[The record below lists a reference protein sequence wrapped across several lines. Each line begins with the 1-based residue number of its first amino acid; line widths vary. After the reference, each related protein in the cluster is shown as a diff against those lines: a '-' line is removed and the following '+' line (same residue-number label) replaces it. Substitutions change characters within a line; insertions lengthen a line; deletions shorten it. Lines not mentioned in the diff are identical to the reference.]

1 MFRKREHCR
10 QGNFHLFLFGNWSHN
25 HISSAWYRESWMCLF
40 TIYDLQTFIS
50 GSRCYKIKSCC
61 PVPLYIQILSRLKFM
76 VAFGD
81 VDNCENFMSH
91 QEGMVI
97 AKKVT
102 QQGSRNN
109 RIHWFGFNPCGEY
122 WRGITSIHT
131 YWYWRRSR
139 NWVTLSIPMAFCGH
153 VSYKRVF

>member
-1 MFRKREHCR
+1 MWYGWNIWIVLLVLSMLMIERGITDCDQRLTRTCFAKRSIADR
-10 QGNFHLFLFGNWSHN
+10 A
-25 HISSAWYRESWMCLF
+25 ISIFSYLATGATITYQVLDTESLECAYF

-50 GSRCYKIKSCC
+50 GNRCYKIKSCC
-61 PVPLYIQILSRLKFM
+61 PVPLYIQILSWLKFM

-122 WRGITSIHT
+122 
-131 YWYWRRSR
+131 
-139 NWVTLSIPMAFCGH
+139 
-153 VSYKRVF
+153 